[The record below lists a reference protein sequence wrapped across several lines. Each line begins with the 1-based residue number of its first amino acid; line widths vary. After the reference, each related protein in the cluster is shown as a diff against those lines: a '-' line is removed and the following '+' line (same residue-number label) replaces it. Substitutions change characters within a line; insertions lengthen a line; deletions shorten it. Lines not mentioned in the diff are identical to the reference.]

1 MVSIAGG
8 ERPRPN
14 VLGAI
19 LAGGFMAA
27 TFDFFAAMLIY
38 RGTASGVAH
47 AIARGWYG
55 DAVKTMAPIVDVIG
69 IASHYAI
76 LLAASAIFV
85 LTSLRFPI
93 LRRMAWVAGPLF
105 GVAIYVVMHFVV
117 VPLSHAP
124 PSAPKGIQF
133 VEEFCG
139 HMFVI
144 GLPIALWARALV
156 GRR

>member
-1 MVSIAGG
+1 M
-8 ERPRPN
+8 P
-14 VLGAI
+14 
-19 LAGGFMAA
+19 
-27 TFDFFAAMLIY
+27 
-38 RGTASGVAH
+38 
-47 AIARGWYG
+47 
-55 DAVKTMAPIVDVIG
+55 PIVDVIG
-69 IASHYAI
+69 IASHYAV

-85 LTSLRFPI
+85 LSSLRLPI

-133 VEEFCG
+133 VEDFCG

-156 GRR
+156 GRS